1 MKNNLSNIKK
11 AIKYLNNNECIG
23 IPTETVYGLAA
34 NAYSDKGTLKIYK
47 LKKRPKKNP
56 LIVHYYNLNDLKKD
70 CLISLEFLKLY
81 KKFCPG
87 PISFVL
93 KLKRDSRISNN
104 VTNNK
109 KTIAVRFP
117 KHKLTRKLLKV
128 LKYPLAAPSA
138 NLSRKISPVSKK
150 DVVDEFGKKI
160 KFILDGGQSKI
171 GVEST
176 IVSLINKPKILRLGG
191 IERNKIN
198 RKKMAFNKNG
208 RGKYSETLIN
218 LKKNYDICSLIE
230 CTLKTGKTH
239 QIRLHMSNIN
249 FPLVG
254 DKLYGKNKINRYG
267 KDIKNFNKFLLLK
280 NFQRQALHAYV
291 LGFIHPTTKK
301 YVEFKYEMPEDMLKL
316 LEFVVKY

>member
-1 MKNNLSNIKK
+1 MKNNFSNIKK
-11 AIKYLNNNECIG
+11 AIKYLNNNECVG

-34 NAYSDKGTLKIYK
+34 NAYSDKGTLKIFK

-117 KHKLTRKLLKV
+117 KHQLTRRLLKI

-150 DVVDEFGKKI
+150 DVVEEFGKKI
-160 KFILDGGQSKI
+160 NFILDGGQSKI

-198 RKKMAFNKNG
+198 KFLINKN
-208 RGKYSETLIN
+208 
-218 LKKNYDICSLIE
+218 KK
-230 CTLKTGKTH
+230 
-239 QIRLHMSNIN
+239 
-249 FPLVG
+249 
-254 DKLYGKNKINRYG
+254 KNKIKNIGAPGQG
-267 KDIKNFNKFLLLK
+267 KIHYSPEIPIRLNIKNPKKYEAFMLIKKRKISKKNFFYLSKKKNLKEAAKNLYKTLRIIKKNKFK
-280 NFQRQALHAYV
+280 SIA
-291 LGFIHPTTKK
+291 
-301 YVEFKYEMPEDMLKL
+301 VE
-316 LEFVVKY
+316 

>member
-34 NAYSDKGTLKIYK
+34 NAYSDKGTLKIFK

-93 KLKRDSRISNN
+93 KLKRNSRISNN

-109 KTIAVRFP
+109 KNIAVRFP
-117 KHKLTRKLLKV
+117 KHQLTRRLLKV

-138 NLSRKISPVSKK
+138 NLSGKISPVSKK

-198 RKKMAFNKNG
+198 KFLINKNKKKYKIKNIVVPG
-208 RGKYSETLIN
+208 QGKLHYSPEIPIRLNIKNPKKYEAFMLIKKRKISKKNFFYLSKKKN
-218 LKKNYDICSLIE
+218 LKEAAKNLYK
-230 CTLKTGKTH
+230 TLRIIK
-239 QIRLHMSNIN
+239 
-249 FPLVG
+249 
-254 DKLYGKNKINRYG
+254 KNK
-267 KDIKNFNKFLLLK
+267 F
-280 NFQRQALHAYV
+280 
-291 LGFIHPTTKK
+291 
-301 YVEFKYEMPEDMLKL
+301 
-316 LEFVVKY
+316 

>member
-1 MKNNLSNIKK
+1 MKNNFSNIKK

-34 NAYSDKGTLKIYK
+34 NAYSDKGTLKIFM
-47 LKKRPKKNP
+47 LKKRPKNNP

-70 CLISLEFLKLY
+70 CLINLEFLKLY

-93 KLKRDSRISNN
+93 KLKHNSRISNN

-117 KHKLTRKLLKV
+117 RHQLTRRLLKV

-198 RKKMAFNKNG
+198 KFIINRNKKKYKIKNIVVPGQGKVHYSPEIPIRLNIKNPKKYEAFMLIKKRKFYKKNFYYLS
-208 RGKYSETLIN
+208 KKNN
-218 LKKNYDICSLIE
+218 LKEAAKNLYK
-230 CTLKTGKTH
+230 TLRIIK
-239 QIRLHMSNIN
+239 
-249 FPLVG
+249 
-254 DKLYGKNKINRYG
+254 KNKFKSIAVEKIPNIGFGETINDRLIRAS
-267 KDIKNFNKFLLLK
+267 K
-280 NFQRQALHAYV
+280 
-291 LGFIHPTTKK
+291 
-301 YVEFKYEMPEDMLKL
+301 
-316 LEFVVKY
+316 